1 MESKLYLDI
10 LPQPDDITCGPTC
23 LHAVYRYFGLEM
35 PLAKVISEVGSVDG
49 GGTLAVYLGLHALD
63 NGFSAKLY
71 TYNLQMFDPTWFTP
85 STVVLKEKLEEQL
98 AYKQGRKFTQ
108 ATKAYTDFLARGGFI
123 RFDDLTSS
131 LLRKYLVKNKPILVG
146 LSATYLYKCAREKA
160 VGNRLLYDDIQ
171 GEPTGHFV
179 LLSGYDQLTRTVWI
193 ADPLKPNPVSESAQY
208 SIDINHLVCAIMLGI
223 LTFDANLLIIEPKK
237 V

>member
-23 LHAVYRYFGLEM
+23 LHAVYRYFGLDM
-35 PLAKVISEVGSVDG
+35 HLPDVIDGVRSVDG
-49 GGTLAVYLGLHALD
+49 GGTLAVYLGQHALEH
-63 NGFSAKLY
+63 GFTAKLY
-71 TYNLQMFDPTWFTP
+71 TYNLQMFDPTWFETKD
-85 STVVLKEKLEEQL
+85 SKLYDKLVEQVQ
-98 AYKQGRKFTQ
+98 YKQGRKFVQ
-108 ATKAYTDFLARGGFI
+108 ATKAYMEFLSHGGSI
-123 RFDDLTSS
+123 RFDDLTTG
-131 LLRKYLVKNKPILVG
+131 LLRKYLVKHKPILVG
-146 LSATYLYKCAREKA
+146 LSATYLYKCARERA
-160 VGNRLLYDDIQ
+160 DGERLLYDDVK

-179 LLSGYDQLTRTVWI
+179 LLTGYDQLTRTVWI
-193 ADPLKPNPVSESAQY
+193 ADPLRPNPVSESAQY